1 MRDTKVIDHLRSPVS
16 ILPSANRGPST
27 ALAAL
32 RRFVR
37 PRALVERCELCGL
50 ALPAEHPHL
59 VELSKQRLACA
70 CAACAIL
77 FDNQSGARYRRVP
90 RRVRY
95 LADFRLDEVQW
106 DGLKLPINLAFFFNS
121 GAAGKMLVYYP
132 SPAGPT
138 ESLLDFE
145 SWAEIERANPVLI
158 EMEPDV
164 EALLVNRI
172 GEAREYY
179 LAPIDEC
186 YKLIGLIRS
195 NWRGLS
201 GGTEVWAE
209 IERFFASL
217 KERAAHANRGAKKD
231 AC

>member
-1 MRDTKVIDHLRSPVS
+1 MRDTEVINHLRSLVS
-16 ILPSANRGPST
+16 GLGPANRPPST

-32 RRFVR
+32 RRFAQ
-37 PRALVERCELCGL
+37 PRAVIERCELCGL

-59 VELSKQRLACA
+59 VELSNRGLACA
-70 CAACAIL
+70 CAACAVL
-77 FDNQSGARYRRVP
+77 FDNQNRARYRRVP
-90 RRVRY
+90 QRVRH
-95 LADFRLDEVQW
+95 LADFQLDEAQW
-106 DGLKLPINLAFFFNS
+106 AGLALPINLAFFFHGS
-121 GAAGKMLVYYP
+121 AAGKMFVYYP

-138 ESLLDFE
+138 ESLLDLE
-145 SWAEIERANPVLI
+145 SWAGIVRDNPVLN

-164 EALLVNRI
+164 EALLINRI

-186 YKLIGLIRS
+186 YKLVGLIRT

-201 GGTEVWAE
+201 GGAEVWAE

-217 KERAAHANRGAKKD
+217 KERAAHANLGSRRD
-231 AC
+231 AG